1 MPSQGSFYADAY
13 PKPRHV
19 DVRDIFGE
27 DAGTEMAHL
36 AVAPGADTRPANVSG
51 TFSYLYTW
59 DPRNAQNYRRETKTN
74 LDDIFCFADS
84 EDEGTGLSEGDAILT
99 GDFSSIVTHDPDK
112 HKDGDALTS
121 QVITSVVMKIG
132 ESEPQVAKKSSIM
145 KDPYFLGNVAIFLV
159 CVAITLVFTMWHIP
173 EADDTKF
180 MSYLPK
186 YDSWVLGTTYA
197 FSNMS
202 PAKVKLK
209 SGDAKEIL
217 QVKLH
222 MPEQA
227 SGTEV
232 WWNIYKEESGVE
244 TDLGRHNVEIEDG
257 KQVEYLEDID
267 MDGKLDK
274 DVTAFIKVYTN
285 SEIPVA
291 AFIEVIPMGNIA
303 RYRIII
309 SGIILAAVYILI
321 GLEKIHR
328 TLVAL
333 VGAFVSL
340 LFLTIISHTPS
351 MARVIAFMDE
361 GTLSLLFGMMVI
373 VATLSQTGV
382 FEWIAVRMVIF
393 SSRHDME
400 DLDGVMLCNLF
411 KLTVCMCIFSGVVS
425 AFLDN
430 VTTLLLLSPVTIRL
444 CEMIAPDN
452 VEKLAIPL
460 LISNAVFGNVGG
472 TMTLI
477 GTIPNVIIGNR
488 LAEYVGFID
497 FIINLAPAIILMTPF
512 IIMYIRYRY
521 KEALTGEYQVSIEE
535 LKKKYPIKEPVLLTR
550 AGMIAC
556 FVVLLLFLHPL
567 HHQDSGWVALCGA
580 MGIMLLGS
588 NADLHHTLLHVEW
601 DTLLFFAG
609 LFVMIAAMAELGL
622 IRWIGDQIVAV
633 IMSAPKDQRL
643 MVGILIIL
651 WVSSITSGFLSN
663 IAFAATMVPVIK
675 IIGEDPELDLPMP
688 PLAWA
693 LSFGTCL
700 GGNLTLVGSAA
711 SLVAAGVAE
720 HNGMHISFYEFGKT
734 GVPVWLM
741 TTTGGTL
748 YMLIVY
754 VWFGL
759 GHG

>member
-1 MPSQGSFYADAY
+1 MSFYADAY

-19 DVRDIFGE
+19 DITDVFGE
-27 DAGTEMAHL
+27 DAGTEMSYLSPNKKAES
-36 AVAPGADTRPANVSG
+36 PNKPANVSG

-59 DPRNAQNYRRETKTN
+59 DPRNAQIHRKSTKTK

-84 EDEGTGLSEGDAILT
+84 EDEDVAPIAAGDAIKL
-99 GDFSSIVTHDPDK
+99 GDFSSLQQQESLH
-112 HKDGDALTS
+112 DGDALTS
-121 QVITSVVMKIG
+121 QVITKVILSPIEDEDADLDKK
-132 ESEPQVAKKSSIM
+132 KKSM
-145 KDPYFLGNVAIFLV
+145 FRDPYFGGNVLLFFA
-159 CVAITLVFTMWHIP
+159 CVGITLLFTMWHIP

-197 FSNMS
+197 FSSTS
-202 PAKVKLK
+202 PSKIKLK
-209 SGDAKEIL
+209 TEYGREVI

-222 MPEQA
+222 MKEQPV
-227 SGTEV
+227 GTEV
-232 WWNIYKEESGVE
+232 YWKVFEHRNGTDV
-244 TDLGRHNVEIEDG
+244 DLGKHDVEIEEG
-257 KQVEYLEDID
+257 KQVEYLEDVD
-267 MDGKLDK
+267 MDGELKADSEAY
-274 DVTAFIKVYTN
+274 VKVYTN
-285 SEIPVA
+285 SEVPVA
-291 AFIEVIPMGNIA
+291 AFIEVIQMGGIA

-309 SGIILAAVYILI
+309 SGVLLAAVYILI

-333 VGAFVSL
+333 AGAFISL
-340 LFLTIISHTPS
+340 LFLTLISHTPS

-393 SSRHDME
+393 SSKHDTD
-400 DLDGVMLCNLF
+400 DLDGVMWCNLF

-444 CEMIAPDN
+444 CKMIKPHDVAS
-452 VEKLAIPL
+452 LAIPL

-488 LAEYVGFID
+488 LAEYVGFLD
-497 FIINLAPAIILMTPF
+497 FIINLAPAIVLMTPF
-512 IIMYIRYRY
+512 IIMYIRWRY
-521 KEALTGEYQVSIEE
+521 KESLTGEYQVSIEE
-535 LKKKYPIKEPVLLTR
+535 LKAKYPIKEPVLLTR

-622 IRWIGDQIVAV
+622 IRWIGDQIVSV
-633 IMSAPKDQRL
+633 IMAAPKDQRL

-748 YMLIVY
+748 YMLIIY